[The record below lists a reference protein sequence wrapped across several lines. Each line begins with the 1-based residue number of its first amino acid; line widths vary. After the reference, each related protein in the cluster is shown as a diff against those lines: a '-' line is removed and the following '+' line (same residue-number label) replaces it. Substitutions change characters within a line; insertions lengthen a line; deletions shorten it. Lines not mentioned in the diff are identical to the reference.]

1 MPFRTKTSPFWQ
13 YDFQIG
19 GRRFHGS
26 CGTEDYET
34 AKAVE
39 AQARVEAKAD
49 RQRADAKQGVFTLSE
64 AIGTYYSDI
73 CAEQP
78 SARTSMSQAKAIL
91 GVFAKPKRLDEL
103 TDADLLHYVARRRA
117 FVANGTANRELQF
130 LSRAIRH
137 MAHYHKA
144 EVPRLDWKKPESK
157 EPTERIRELTWD
169 EQAALFKHLRADLHP
184 FVKFA
189 LMTGARRAT
198 ICGLRW
204 RDVDM
209 DNARI
214 RFALKG
220 GLTMFFPINN
230 ELRAFLSTL
239 PRSDLASEKPFVLT
253 YADRTEKA
261 KPRRRISPSGGG
273 VHDDFHKAV
282 IDAGIEDFRFHD
294 LRHTFATRM
303 LRQTKN
309 LKLVSKLLG
318 HTSIETTMRYA
329 HVLQSD
335 MEAALANFSAL
346 ESPESRTK
354 SRSKKSSY

>member
-1 MPFRTKTSPFWQ
+1 MPFRPKNSRFWH

-19 GRRFHGS
+19 GRRFHGT

-39 AQARVEAKAD
+39 AQARVEAKAGLH
-49 RQRADAKQGVFTLSE
+49 RTDAKAGTFTLSE
-64 AIGTYYSDI
+64 AIGTYYADV
-73 CAEQP
+73 CAQQP

-91 GVFAKPKRLDEL
+91 GIFSKPKRLDEM

-117 FVANGTANRELQF
+117 TVADATANRELQF
-130 LSRAIRH
+130 MARAIRH

-144 EVPRLDWKKPESK
+144 EVPRLDWKRPQAK
-157 EPTERIRELTWD
+157 EPTERIRELTWA
-169 EQAALFKHLRADLHP
+169 EQDALFKRLRVDLHP

-230 ELRAFLSTL
+230 EMRAFLSTL

-253 YADRTEKA
+253 YADQRVKGN
-261 KPRRRISPSGGG
+261 PRRRITTGGGG

-282 IDAGIEDFRFHD
+282 IEAGIEDFRFHD

-318 HTSIETTMRYA
+318 HTSVETTTRYA
-329 HVLQSD
+329 HVMDDD
-335 MEAALANFSAL
+335 MHDALAGFSAL
-346 ESPESRTK
+346 QSTESRNK
-354 SRSKKSSY
+354 SRSAS